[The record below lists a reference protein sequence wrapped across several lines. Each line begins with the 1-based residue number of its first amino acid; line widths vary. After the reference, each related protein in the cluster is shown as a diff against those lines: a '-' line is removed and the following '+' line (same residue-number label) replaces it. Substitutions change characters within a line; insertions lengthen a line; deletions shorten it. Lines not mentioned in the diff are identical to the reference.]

1 LAALFAPARSPD
13 GMLMPLSSPRAAS
26 FPARSRRGA
35 LLIATALLAC
45 PNAAPAL
52 AEDAQEVPPLDV
64 NAARAPAG
72 AATEAA
78 TARPLAGKAEE
89 GYRQTRVN
97 MGPLGDRKVL
107 DLPFTVH
114 AIPEAII
121 VNQDVQTFS
130 ELTKYIPSL
139 QQQGHPG
146 LEFGPPVIR
155 GLVADDTSANTRV
168 DGMNVRG
175 DTQLPISLYQSFEVL
190 TGPSGA
196 LYGFS
201 YPAGTLNGVLKRP
214 TAAPQLNATLGY
226 VSAGQAEFGIDFG
239 GPVPETNGV
248 LGYRLNLLHSAGPAY
263 VNGGALKRDALG
275 LGLDVN
281 LTPDT
286 KIELNANRYRYE
298 QDGLPAGFA
307 YKGGVVALPAALDP
321 TKQGYGQ
328 RWSALIAQTDITDAK
343 IIHHFNQDW
352 SVEAGVLRQQ
362 ADRWFNNRL
371 TNTLNGDGTYKAT
384 YSSGAS
390 LSTVVSNLLN
400 INGVVYT
407 GPFKHELVFGT
418 NGFRLDA
425 YSLTSSATNTLGAKI
440 PLYDPQVF
448 STFTPNW
455 TGAKYLASTITQQS
469 LVQND
474 TVHFNDQW
482 SLMLGLSESWLD
494 TTSYG
499 GSAPHA
505 RQSEY
510 VKNAALSPVTALM
523 FKPREDI
530 STYVSYSSSVQSN
543 TAPST
548 GVANPNAALEPLRS
562 WQVEGGAKAELRNVD
577 LTSAIFYVERPYS
590 ATDAD
595 GYYKNLGNQD
605 DLGAEFSARGKVT
618 DDLTLVGGVTWLDTK
633 LTDMKGGN
641 AINNGHQ
648 VVGIPRWQGN
658 VLAEYAIPELRGLT
672 GVLNLHYT
680 GKRAADAENYSW
692 AAGYFTTDL
701 GARYETHVGAQTLT
715 FRFMVENL
723 FDEKYW
729 ASINGD
735 MSGVNGATNT
745 AYLGAPRTYK
755 ASMSV
760 NF

>member
-1 LAALFAPARSPD
+1 APPPVSVAPTQAPAAP
-13 GMLMPLSSPRAAS
+13 GGGKPL
-26 FPARSRRGA
+26 
-35 LLIATALLAC
+35 T
-45 PNAAPAL
+45 
-52 AEDAQEVPPLDV
+52 
-64 NAARAPAG
+64 
-72 AATEAA
+72 
-78 TARPLAGKAEE
+78 GKAEE

-97 MGPLGDRKVL
+97 MGPLGDRKIL

-114 AIPEAII
+114 TIPEAII
-121 VNQDVQTFS
+121 SNQDVQTFS
-130 ELTKYIPSL
+130 DLTKYMPSL

-155 GLVADDTSANTRV
+155 GLVADDSSANTRI

-175 DTQLPISLYQSFEVL
+175 DTQLPLSLYQSFEVL

-201 YPAGTLNGVLKRP
+201 YPAGTLNGILKRP
-214 TAAPQLNATLGY
+214 TDAPSLNATLGY
-226 VSAGQAEFGIDFG
+226 VSAARPEFSIDFG
-239 GPVPETNGV
+239 GPIPETNGV
-248 LGYRLNLLHSAGPAY
+248 FGYRLNLLHSAGESF
-263 VNGGALKRDALG
+263 VRGSDVKRDVLG
-275 LGLDVN
+275 LGVDVN

-307 YKGGVVALPAALDP
+307 YKGGSVKLPSALDP
-321 TKQGYGQ
+321 TRQGYGQ
-328 RWSALIAQTDITDAK
+328 NWSALIAQTDITDAK

-352 SVEAGVLRQQ
+352 SIEAGVLRQE

-384 YSSGAS
+384 YSSSAS
-390 LSTVVSNLLN
+390 LTTVVSNLFN

-407 GPFKHELVFGT
+407 GPLKHELVFGT
-418 NGFRLDA
+418 NGFRTDA
-425 YSLTSSATNTLGAKI
+425 YALASSATYTLGSKI
-440 PLYDPQVF
+440 PLYDPLVS
-448 STFTPNW
+448 STWTPNW
-455 TGAKYLASTITQQS
+455 TGAKYLSSTITQQS

-474 TVHFNDQW
+474 TVHFNEQW
-482 SLMLGLSESWLD
+482 SLLLGLSESWLD
-494 TTSYG
+494 NVNYG
-499 GSAPHA
+499 SSSPHA
-505 RQSEY
+505 QQSEFT
-510 VKNAALSPVTALM
+510 KNAALSPVTALM

-530 STYVSYSSSVQSN
+530 STYVSWSSSVQSN

-548 GVANPNAALEPLRS
+548 GVKNPNAALEPLRS
-562 WQVEGGAKAELRNVD
+562 SQVEGGAKASLRGVD
-577 LTSAIFYVERPYS
+577 LGGAIFYVERPYA

-605 DLGAEFSARGKVT
+605 DLGAEFTARGQVT
-618 DDLTLVGGVTWLDTK
+618 EDLTVVGGVTWLDTK
-633 LTDMKGGN
+633 LADMKGVN
-641 AINNGHQ
+641 AVNNGHQ

-658 VLAEYAIPELRGLT
+658 LLAEYAVPELRGLT
-672 GVLNLHYT
+672 GLLNLHVT
-680 GKRAADAENYSW
+680 GKRAADAENYSS
-692 AAGYFTTDL
+692 AAGYFTTDI
-701 GARYETHVGAQTLT
+701 GARYQFDVGAQKLTL
-715 FRFMVENL
+715 RFMVENL

-735 MSGVNGATNT
+735 MSGSNGATNT

-755 ASMSV
+755 AALSV